1 MGGAKAPAVTAS
13 EPRLERR
20 RDRRHALSG
29 FAILRTRTW
38 TGSEVFGGL
47 VDVSAGG
54 ARLRVKPGTGLVP
67 GRLFAVDLEVSMPV
81 VDSST
86 PPLRLYGR
94 GTVIR
99 IEETP
104 DRGLEACLRFEAPL
118 MIAEGFRPPIPTP
131 RAPVETLN

>member
-1 MGGAKAPAVTAS
+1 VTAF

-67 GRLFAVDLEVSMPV
+67 GRLFAVDLEVTMPT
-81 VDSST
+81 SEPST

-94 GTVIR
+94 GTVVR
-99 IEETP
+99 VDATS
-104 DRGLEACLRFEAPL
+104 DRGLEACVRFEAPL
-118 MIAEGFRPPIPTP
+118 MIAEGFRPPIAGGRPTVS
-131 RAPVETLN
+131 AEALN